1 MIDGLLQAI
10 PTLGP
15 LTWILVGV
23 AAYSLAAFWLDKQ
36 GYIPD
41 SISVSGPITTIHT
54 KRGRAFLNWLAG
66 PKRFWRAWTN
76 VGLGATLVVM
86 VGMFLLL
93 LRQGRMILQNP
104 PAPSPVNEP
113 ANVLVIPGVNEFL
126 PLSVAPEIIIG
137 LLVGLVV
144 HEGGHGLL
152 CRVGDIDIDSMGL
165 VTLAVIPIGAF
176 VEPEEASQRAAD
188 RGARARMFAAGVT
201 NNYLVTIVAFALLL
215 GPVVGSIAVAPG
227 AAIGGAQPGSAA
239 DAAGIGGGD
248 RIVMAGDR
256 EIANGSELD
265 AYLAGSS
272 ESEVT
277 VTLGDGT
284 ETTVER
290 SLLVTRIAGGSPFDR
305 EGAAGL
311 DVNDTITAVNGTAV
325 RTERGFRE
333 AVGNRTS
340 VTIATA
346 DGNTTTGPMGV
357 LVRATSPDLPGVG
370 GEPGDHPLN
379 SSAGLPSRTPF
390 TLLSIDGQ
398 ATHTAADVT
407 AALDGRSAGEEVAVV
422 AVVDGER
429 RSATVT
435 LVEDYRENESDGYLG
450 IAPLSDGE
458 YSGVGT
464 SSLGVDYYPASGF
477 LSLLNGN
484 GGVGVVGGGSAL
496 GLVLVVLLLPFIGAV
511 GGGSYNFAGFVAAN
525 RNFYEITG
533 PLEPLGGAVFLLA
546 NLLFWTGWIN
556 LNLAFFNCIPGYP
569 LDGGR
574 ILRACAEAVVARLPV
589 EDKHTMT
596 RAITTSVGLAMLAS
610 LLLVVFGPQLLS

>member
-1 MIDGLLQAI
+1 MIDGLLQAV

-36 GYIPD
+36 GYVPD

-86 VGMFLLL
+86 IGMFVLL
-93 LRQGRMILQNP
+93 LRQGRMILENP
-104 PAPSPVNEP
+104 PAPSPINEP

-126 PLSVAPEIIIG
+126 PLSVAPEIVIG

-215 GPVVGSIAVAPG
+215 GPIVGSIAVAPG

-239 DAAGIGGGD
+239 DAAGIDGGD

-256 EIANGSELD
+256 EIANDSELD

-272 ESEVT
+272 ETEVT

-290 SLLVTRIAGGSPFDR
+290 SLLVTRVAGGSPFDR

-311 DVNDTITAVNGTAV
+311 DVNDTITAVNGTEV

-340 VTIATA
+340 VAIATA

-379 SSAGLPSRTPF
+379 DSAGLPSRAPF

-398 ATHTAADVT
+398 VTHTAADVT
-407 AALDGRSAGEEVAVV
+407 AALDGRDPGDEVDVV

-435 LVEDYRENESDGYLG
+435 LVEDYRENESGGYLG

-484 GGVGVVGGGSAL
+484 GGVGVVGGGSVL

-525 RNFYEITG
+525 RSFYEITG
-533 PLEPLGGAVFLLA
+533 PLEPLGGGVFLLA

-574 ILRACAEAVVARLPV
+574 ILRACVEAVVARLPV

-610 LLLVVFGPQLLS
+610 LLLILFGPELLN

>member
-1 MIDGLLQAI
+1 MIDGLLQAV
-10 PTLGP
+10 PAFGP
-15 LTWILVGV
+15 LTWILVGIV
-23 AAYSLAAFWLDKQ
+23 AYSLVAFWLDGQ
-36 GYIPD
+36 GLIPEGVH
-41 SISVSGPITTIHT
+41 VSGPITTIHT
-54 KRGRAFLNWLAG
+54 KRGRVFLNWLAG

-86 VGMFLLL
+86 VGMFVLL
-93 LRQGRMILQNP
+93 LRQGQLILESP

-126 PLSVAPEIIIG
+126 PLSVAPEIVIG

-176 VEPEEASQRAAD
+176 VEPDEESQREAN

-201 NNYLVTIVAFALLL
+201 NNYVVTIVAFALLL
-215 GPVVGSIAVAPG
+215 GPIVGSIALAPG
-227 AAIGGAQPGSAA
+227 AAIGGALPGSAA
-239 DAAGIGGGD
+239 DEAGIDGGD

-265 AYLAGSS
+265 AYLAESS
-272 ESEVT
+272 QRELS

-284 ETTVER
+284 ETTVQR
-290 SLLVTRIAGGSPFDR
+290 SLLVTRLAAGSPFDR
-305 EGAAGL
+305 EGTAGL
-311 DVNDTITAVNGTAV
+311 DVGDTITAVNGTAV
-325 RTERGFRE
+325 RTERGFRD

-340 VTIATA
+340 VAITTE

-357 LVRATSPDLPGVG
+357 VVRATAPDLPGVG
-370 GEPGDHPLN
+370 GEPADHPLN
-379 SSAGLPSRTPF
+379 NSAGFPSRTPF
-390 TLLSIDGQ
+390 TLVSLGGQ
-398 ATHTAADVT
+398 PTQTPADVT
-407 AALDGRSAGEEVAVV
+407 AALEGREPGESVEVV
-422 AVVDGER
+422 AVVEGER
-429 RSATVT
+429 RTATVT
-435 LVEDYRENESDGYLG
+435 LAEDYRGDGSGYLG
-450 IAPLSDGE
+450 IAPIAGGE
-458 YSGVGT
+458 YAGVGT
-464 SSLGVDYYPASGF
+464 SSLGVDYYPAEGF
-477 LSLLNGN
+477 LSLLNGE
-484 GGVGVVGGGSAL
+484 GGVGVVAAGGSML

-533 PLEPLGGAVFLLA
+533 PLEPLGGGVFLLA

-574 ILRACAEAVVARLPV
+574 ILRACVEAVVARLPI
-589 EDKHTMT
+589 EDKHTAT
-596 RAITTSVGLAMLAS
+596 RAVTTSVGLAMLAC
-610 LLLVVFGPQLLS
+610 LLLVVFGPQLLN

>member
-1 MIDGLLQAI
+1 MIDGLLQAV

-36 GYIPD
+36 GYVPD

-86 VGMFLLL
+86 IGMFVLL
-93 LRQGRMILQNP
+93 LRQGRMILENP
-104 PAPSPVNEP
+104 PAPSPINEP

-126 PLSVAPEIIIG
+126 PLSVAPEIVIG

-239 DAAGIGGGD
+239 DAAGIDGGD

-272 ESEVT
+272 ETEVT

-290 SLLVTRIAGGSPFDR
+290 SLLVTRVAGGSPFDR

-311 DVNDTITAVNGTAV
+311 DVNDTITAVNGTEV

-340 VTIATA
+340 VAIATA

-379 SSAGLPSRTPF
+379 DSAGFPSRTPF

-398 ATHTAADVT
+398 VTHTAADVT
-407 AALDGRSAGEEVAVV
+407 AALDGRDPGDEVDVV

-435 LVEDYRENESDGYLG
+435 LVEDYRENESGGYLG

-484 GGVGVVGGGSAL
+484 GGVGVVGGGSVL

-525 RNFYEITG
+525 RSFYEITG
-533 PLEPLGGAVFLLA
+533 PLEPLGGGVFLLA

-574 ILRACAEAVVARLPV
+574 ILRACVEAVVARLPV

-610 LLLVVFGPQLLS
+610 LLLILFGPELLN